1 MKKSKHTKQDILK
14 LLKTNKIISGEKMAQ
29 ILGISRTA
37 VWKHINDL
45 KRKGYLIEVTP
56 KGYTL
61 INNVD
66 LLNEEELADLPYKVY
81 YYKEITSTMD
91 IAKEIAEKGEEALI
105 IAETQTKGKGRMGRF
120 WYSPKGGIW
129 MSLVIKPTFSLKE
142 VYLLTYMASL
152 ATALAIEKIAG
163 IKGYLKWPNDIIYKE
178 NDEEKKL
185 AGILL
190 EVKGEIDK
198 INYAIIG
205 IGINVN
211 NEISSFVPEATSLKE
226 IIKKELKRK
235 DIIEELIK
243 EFKIL
248 LEMDSVKI
256 LNLWKDKSLT
266 LGRKVKIIH
275 PEGEKIGFA
284 LDISDDGALIL
295 KTENEKILKI
305 YSGDCIHLRNL
316 TK

>member
-1 MKKSKHTKQDILK
+1 MKKLKHTREDILK
-14 LLKTNKIISGEKMAQ
+14 LLKTNKIISGEKIAK

-37 VWKHINDL
+37 VWKHIKNL
-45 KRKGYLIEVTP
+45 KRKGYLIETIP
-56 KGYTL
+56 KGYIL
-61 INNVD
+61 INNAD
-66 LLNEEELADLPYKVY
+66 LLNEEELAHLPYKVY
-81 YYKEITSTMD
+81 YYKEVTSTMD
-91 IAKEIAEKGEEALI
+91 IAKKIAEKGEEALV
-105 IAETQTKGKGRMGRF
+105 IAETQTKGKGRLGRF

-142 VYLLTYMASL
+142 AYLLTYVAAL
-152 ATALAIEKIAG
+152 ATALAIERVAG
-163 IKGYLKWPNDIIYKE
+163 IRVYLKWPNDIIYKE

-190 EVKGEIDK
+190 EVKAEIDK

-211 NEISSFVPEATSLKE
+211 NEISSFVPEAISLKE
-226 IIKKELKRK
+226 ILKKELKRK
-235 DIIEELIK
+235 DIIKELIK
-243 EFKIL
+243 NFKDL
-248 LEMDSVKI
+248 LEMESIKI

-284 LDISDDGALIL
+284 LNISDDGALLL
-295 KTENEKILKI
+295 KTEDTKILKI
-305 YSGDCIHLRNL
+305 YSGDCIHLRFSF
-316 TK
+316 